1 MGVGWYYM
9 TNGWIRRR
17 RRVGPISEA
26 DLLSHIS
33 AGKISPDT
41 LLQSS
46 KTKDNWVPMNSIGPA
61 MKHWKK
67 LHPEE
72 D

>member
-46 KTKDNWVPMNSIGPA
+46 KTKDKWVPMNSIEPA